1 MGLFSF
7 LDGGGDGKAQG
18 ILQQQLQD
26 AKNLPLPILK
36 QYYPELYKQVVQMNP
51 ELESAV
57 NLGPSQM
64 QGIATDPALRQAQ
77 LNALA
82 KLQEVGNAGGRD
94 AQFLSD
100 ASRMQSDINTNLQ
113 GQQGAIEQNLATR
126 GMSGGGSEMVARNIA
141 AQGASNRASQQ
152 AMDLNAQAQQRALQ
166 AIMQGGQQ
174 SGQMQAQDFSQQSAK
189 AQAADAI
196 SKFNAQNQQNVM
208 GQNVAAKNNAQQF
221 NATGAQTAANQ
232 NTNVNNQAQQ
242 YNSNLAQQNYDN
254 ELKKRGLINNAAGG
268 LASSYANEAQGNRQ
282 IIGGLGSAGAQGYAA
297 YAANNKVPGST

>member
-82 KLQEVGNAGGRD
+82 KLQ
-94 AQFLSD
+94 
-100 ASRMQSDINTNLQ
+100 
-113 GQQGAIEQNLATR
+113 
-126 GMSGGGSEMVARNIA
+126 
-141 AQGASNRASQQ
+141 
-152 AMDLNAQAQQRALQ
+152 
-166 AIMQGGQQ
+166 
-174 SGQMQAQDFSQQSAK
+174 
-189 AQAADAI
+189 
-196 SKFNAQNQQNVM
+196 
-208 GQNVAAKNNAQQF
+208 
-221 NATGAQTAANQ
+221 
-232 NTNVNNQAQQ
+232 
-242 YNSNLAQQNYDN
+242 
-254 ELKKRGLINNAAGG
+254 
-268 LASSYANEAQGNRQ
+268 
-282 IIGGLGSAGAQGYAA
+282 
-297 YAANNKVPGST
+297 